1 MPARCRR
8 SHSPPH
14 RPGLDTTHSRNI
26 SPALPVISCCTVPAS
41 DLTPLAKEPAT
52 LPVKTSS
59 ANPRRPKGVTLL
71 ELTVVILVILS
82 LISILFIGTRSWK
95 RGSDRSGCIMNIRNA
110 QNAVRAY
117 QNSHAVDEGVSL
129 DMTTVI
135 IGPGLYIEN
144 PNCPGGGSYNLLSH
158 VPYMGELVMTCSLS
172 GSDEHIPMA
181 HTDW

>member
-1 MPARCRR
+1 M
-8 SHSPPH
+8 
-14 RPGLDTTHSRNI
+14 
-26 SPALPVISCCTVPAS
+26 ISCCTVPAS
-41 DLTPLAKEPAT
+41 GLTPRARKPAT
-52 LPVKTSS
+52 LPVKTSF

-95 RGSDRSGCIMNIRNA
+95 RGADRSGCIMNIRNA

-117 QNSHAVDEGVSL
+117 QNSHAVDEGVSM
-129 DMTTVI
+129 DMTTAI

-144 PNCPGGGSYNLLSH
+144 PDCPGGGNYSLLSY

-172 GSDEHIPMA
+172 GSEEHTPA
-181 HTDW
+181 SHVDW